1 MIKLFNNI
9 ENYRDLDLRDM
20 SVVAWN
26 FDFFVPPTYKK
37 EFASQAEPLI
47 NKTKEIT
54 LKYFSAFTGER
65 KEMGDLIE
73 KYFDKDFFESRKE
86 ELKDKMFDTNHKL
99 KDYFNQMT
107 KEQLIDFGVV
117 MCIWYVRFYL
127 FMTHYNWMEF
137 LQDLGTL
144 AFSRNVH
151 GFHEEQMEALSK
163 EELEE
168 LFLKYIDINVILAEK
183 AAEVLIN
190 GGIREDSFEKVEELI
205 SARCKNFYKTDNLI

>member
-1 MIKLFNNI
+1 
-9 ENYRDLDLRDM
+9 
-20 SVVAWN
+20 
-26 FDFFVPPTYKK
+26 
-37 EFASQAEPLI
+37 
-47 NKTKEIT
+47 
-54 LKYFSAFTGER
+54 
-65 KEMGDLIE
+65 
-73 KYFDKDFFESRKE
+73 
-86 ELKDKMFDTNHKL
+86 MFDTNHKL
-99 KDYFNQMT
+99 KDYFKQMT

-168 LFLKYIDINVILAEK
+168 L
-183 AAEVLIN
+183 
-190 GGIREDSFEKVEELI
+190 I